1 MRLLL
6 AEDDFGLRS
15 VLQRGLEEEGYV
27 VDAVPTGNEA
37 LDHLRTY
44 EYAICVVDWRMP
56 GASGLDIITW
66 ARGRGLRTPFLMLTA
81 NDGRRDRARALEEGA
96 DDYLVKP
103 FDYQDLLA
111 RIRALLKGPSN
122 DRGPRSALG
131 LSAST
136 PLPARRSSVARP
148 LS

>member
-15 VLQRGLEEEGYV
+15 VLHRGLKEEGYV

-37 LDHLRTY
+37 LDHLCTY

-66 ARGRGLRTPFLMLTA
+66 ARGRGLRTPFLVLTA
-81 NDGRRDRARALEEGA
+81 NDGRRDRARALEQGA
-96 DDYLVKP
+96 ERLRGQAVRLGGPAHPDP
-103 FDYQDLLA
+103 STSAQTQRRTWA
-111 RIRALLKGPSN
+111 TIRLRVS
-122 DRGPRSALG
+122 
-131 LSAST
+131 
-136 PLPARRSSVARP
+136 
-148 LS
+148 

>member
-15 VLQRGLEEEGYV
+15 VLQRGLKEEGYV
-27 VDAVPTGNEA
+27 VDAVPTGNDA

-66 ARGRGLRTPFLMLTA
+66 ARAGG
-81 NDGRRDRARALEEGA
+81 
-96 DDYLVKP
+96 
-103 FDYQDLLA
+103 
-111 RIRALLKGPSN
+111 S
-122 DRGPRSALG
+122 
-131 LSAST
+131 
-136 PLPARRSSVARP
+136 ARRS
-148 LS
+148 